1 MKKSMKSLIFIALAA
16 SLLLAACVP
25 NIVLRPNTPDI
36 VVNVP
41 QGSTPA
47 ITGPTLGAD
56 NHFIQADDFF
66 VMEDPLGSNTWVYTA
81 MAKMSTAPSSETDN
95 QAQFL
100 RIMDGQSLWS
110 RHWAYTRK
118 ATAEDI
124 ALGKQVIF
132 LDVTNDDDVYRSPES
147 NQEARTSWWL
157 TSRIVDLTNLFRGQ
171 VMVGGGL
178 NVRTDALRVIVE

>member
-1 MKKSMKSLIFIALAA
+1 MKKSMKGVVFIALAA
-16 SLLLAACVP
+16 SLLLTACVP
-25 NIVLRPNTPDI
+25 NIVLRPNTPDV

-41 QGSTPA
+41 QVTGPT
-47 ITGPTLGAD
+47 ITGPALGGD
-56 NHFIQADDFF
+56 NHFIQVDDFF
-66 VMEDPLGSNTWVYTA
+66 VMEEPLGTNTWVYA
-81 MAKMSTAPSSETDN
+81 AVAKMSTAPSQETDN
-95 QAQFL
+95 QGQFL
-100 RIMDGQSLWS
+100 RILDGQSIWS

-132 LDVTNDDDVYRSPES
+132 LDITGDNDVYRSPLS

-178 NVRTDALRVIVE
+178 NVSTDALRVIVE